1 MKVMRPILRSLY
13 RQLGKISLGCVSFF
27 RSYLKRS
34 NTKTVSSSSQNT
46 PTPKA
51 NPAPLPSNETER
63 LKALHRYNI
72 LDTPAEEAFDD
83 LALLAS
89 YICGTPIALVSL
101 VDENRQWFKS
111 KVGIEATETPRD
123 LAFCA
128 HALLIP
134 EKPLVVP
141 NALEDER
148 FATNPLVLSNPA
160 IRFYAGVP
168 LVTPE
173 GFPVGTLCA
182 IDTIPRNLTN
192 EQLESLKALGRQVIT
207 QLELRI
213 HVTELQRTVVKRK
226 QAEEALQEQREL
238 LEVTLSSIGD
248 AVIATDTT
256 ANITFINPWAEE
268 LTGWLAKEVIGRKI
282 DAVFSTIDGET
293 RQEVEIPIRKVLQER
308 VVVEQLTNN
317 TVLLARDARQI
328 PIDHSCA
335 PILSSNGA
343 MYGAVLVFRNI
354 TARRRAEQERLQLLE
369 REQAARSAAE
379 AAKNRVTNIL
389 ESITDGFFAVDNEWR
404 FTYLN
409 PQSEPLLQRS
419 RDELLGNNLWN
430 EFPEAVS
437 LIFYEQFHKALSQKI
452 AVEFEEFYPTLNTW
466 FAVHAYPSKDGLS
479 VYFKNI
485 SKRKQAEEEMRRTQ
499 NFLNSIVE
507 NIPHTIFVKD
517 AKELKFVSINKAAEE
532 LFGFSKENIVGK
544 SDRDFFPQE
553 VADFFNAKD
562 REVLSSGKSLDI
574 PEEPIQTS
582 HKGGRLLHT
591 KKIPIFDATGKAEYL
606 LGISEDIT
614 SRKQAEKTMR
624 RQLAAVEAATDGIAI
639 LNKNVEYIYLN
650 GSHVQTFGYG
660 NAEEMIGKAWKDLYH
675 QEELGRIESDIF
687 PVLLE
692 KGSWQGEAIGQKRD
706 GATFPVEISLTL
718 ISDGGMICVCRDITA
733 RKQAEETLRL
743 RDRAIA
749 ASSNGIV
756 ICDARLPDLPMIYV
770 NPAFERMTG
779 YKAQEVLGRNCQFL
793 QGSDRHQVELTK
805 LRNAL
810 QEAKDCTVVL
820 RNYRKDGTLFWN
832 ELSIAPIYDAA
843 GNLSQYI
850 GIQTDITERKVAE
863 EELQQAKEHLQAVLD
878 AVPGFVSWIGSDL
891 RFKGVNRH
899 LAASFNLSPDA
910 FVGQT
915 LDFLEKN
922 SQCAEFL
929 HQFLASQELAAS
941 RVIQSKINNSIRDY
955 LIVAQKYQQG
965 SAAVSVAIDITERK
979 QTEEALRE
987 SEERFRQM
995 AETINEVFWITS
1007 PDHAEIFYVSSAYEK
1022 IWGYSCES
1030 LYEQP
1035 SSWMNAIHREDR
1047 ERLIAALEKQLSD
1060 YDEEYRIVRN
1070 DGTIRWIRDRAF
1082 PVKNETGKV
1091 SRIVGLAEDITQRKQ
1106 TEEEV
1111 RFLQIITK
1119 AVFDSEDFHAALRI
1133 ALEKV
1138 CEATGWDVGEAWIPR
1153 PDGTV
1158 LECSP
1163 AWYTRSDLLHEF
1175 RRLSEEVTFAPGV
1188 GMPGRVWVSK
1198 EPEWRRDVS
1207 IESKQVYPRV
1217 QMAMKAGL
1225 KAALAIPI
1233 VANDNVL
1240 AVLLFYMFE
1249 SRDEDRRLIELIS
1262 ASTELGL
1269 FIQRKRTEEEVI
1281 KALEKEKELGELK
1294 SSFISM
1300 TSHEFRTPLTAILGS
1315 AELLENYSHKWT
1327 EEKKLSYIHRIQSN
1341 VKHLVQLLEDV
1352 MLIGKAEARKIE
1364 FKPSPIDL
1372 VQFCL
1377 VVVEELQLTTGSQH
1391 KIDFTVRGTCID
1403 ACMDEKLLRHILTN
1417 LLSNAI
1423 KYSPQGGV
1431 VDFELSFGDGVAIFL
1446 VKDRGLGIVEED
1458 LQRLFESFY
1467 RAKNVGK
1474 IPGTGLGLAI
1484 VKKSV
1489 ESHGGAI
1496 AVTSEIDVGTKFT
1509 VTLPLNRHTQTY
1521 DKNFSN

>member
-1 MKVMRPILRSLY
+1 MKLIRSIVRSLY
-13 RQLGKISLGCVSFF
+13 RQLGKVSLDCVRFF
-27 RSYLKRS
+27 RSYLKRGNRRKVASIS
-34 NTKTVSSSSQNT
+34 NST
-46 PTPKA
+46 PTPKV
-51 NPAPLPSNETER
+51 NPAPLPSNETQR

-83 LALLAS
+83 LAVLAS

-111 KVGIEATETPRD
+111 KVGVAAPETPRN

-128 HALLIP
+128 HAILRPDEPLI
-134 EKPLVVP
+134 VP

-148 FATNPLVLSNPA
+148 FATNPLVISNPA

-192 EQLESLKALGRQVIT
+192 EQIDALKALGRQVIT

-213 HVTELQRTVVKRK
+213 HVTKLQRTVVKRK
-226 QAEEALQEQREL
+226 QAEEALQQQSEW

-256 ANITFINPWAEE
+256 ANITFINPWAEV
-268 LTGWLAKEVIGRKI
+268 LTGWLAEEVIGKKI
-282 DAVFSTIDGET
+282 DEVFSTIDGQT
-293 RQEVEIPIRKVLQER
+293 RHKVEIPIRKVLQER
-308 VVVEQLTNN
+308 IVVEQLTNN
-317 TVLLARDARQI
+317 TVLIARDGRQI
-328 PIDHSCA
+328 PIEHSCA

-369 REQAARSAAE
+369 REQTARSAAE

-389 ESITDGFFAVDNEWR
+389 ESITDGFFAVDNEWK

-419 RDELLGNNLWN
+419 REELLGNNLWN

-437 LIFYEQFHKALSQKI
+437 LIFFEQFHQALSQKI
-452 AVEFEEFYPTLNTW
+452 AVEFEEFYPQLNTW

-479 VYFKNI
+479 VYFEDI

-507 NIPHTIFVKD
+507 NIPNTIFVKD
-517 AKELKFVSINKAAEE
+517 AKELKFVSLNKAAED
-532 LFGFSKENIVGK
+532 LFGFSKEEMIGK

-553 VADFFNAKD
+553 LADFFTDKD
-562 REVLSSGKSLDI
+562 REVLQSGELLDI
-574 PEEPIQTS
+574 PEEVIQTRQ
-582 HKGGRLLHT
+582 KDRRILHT
-591 KKIPIFDATGKAEYL
+591 KKIPIFDAAGRPEYL

-614 SRKQAEKTMR
+614 S
-624 RQLAAVEAATDGIAI
+624 
-639 LNKNVEYIYLN
+639 
-650 GSHVQTFGYG
+650 
-660 NAEEMIGKAWKDLYH
+660 
-675 QEELGRIESDIF
+675 
-687 PVLLE
+687 
-692 KGSWQGEAIGQKRD
+692 
-706 GATFPVEISLTL
+706 
-718 ISDGGMICVCRDITA
+718 

-756 ICDARLPDLPMIYV
+756 ICDARLPGLPMIYV

-779 YKAQEVLGRNCQFL
+779 YKAQEVLGRNCRFL
-793 QGSDRHQVELTK
+793 QGSDRDQLELTK
-805 LRNAL
+805 LRDAL

-843 GNLSQYI
+843 GNISQYI

-878 AVPGFVSWIGSDL
+878 AVPGFVSWIDSAR

-915 LDFLEKN
+915 LDFLEKK
-922 SQCAEFL
+922 SECAEFL
-929 HQFLASQELAAS
+929 HQFLASQDLAAS
-941 RVIQSKINNSIRDY
+941 QVIQIQVNNSIRDY

-979 QTEEALRE
+979 QAEEALRE

-995 AETINEVFWITS
+995 AETIDEVFWITS
-1007 PDHAEIFYVSSAYEK
+1007 PDHSQILYVSSAYEK

-1047 ERLIAALEKQLSD
+1047 QGVIAALETQVSD
-1060 YDEEYRIVRN
+1060 GYDEEYRIVRN

-1082 PVKNETGKV
+1082 SVRNEAGQL

-1106 TEEEV
+1106 TEEEI

-1163 AWYTRSDLLHEF
+1163 AWYTHSDLLHEF

-1188 GMPGRVWVSK
+1188 GMPGRVWVSQQ
-1198 EPEWRRDVS
+1198 PEWRRNVS

-1217 QMAMKAGL
+1217 HLAQNAGL

-1240 AVLLFYMFE
+1240 AVLVFYMFE
-1249 SRDEDRRLIELIS
+1249 SREEDRRLIELIS

-1294 SSFISM
+1294 SRFISM

-1315 AELLENYSHKWT
+1315 AELLEHYGHKWP
-1327 EEKKLSYIHRIQSN
+1327 EEKKLNYILRIQSN
-1341 VKHLVQLLEDV
+1341 VKHLVHLLEDV
-1352 MLIGKAEARKIE
+1352 MLIGKAEAGKVN
-1364 FKPSPIDL
+1364 FNPCPIDL

-1377 VVVEELQLTTGSQH
+1377 VVVEELQLTTGSHH
-1391 KIDFTVRGTCID
+1391 KIDFMVRGTCSD

-1423 KYSPQGGV
+1423 NYSPQGGV
-1431 VDFELSFGDGVAIFL
+1431 VDFELSFGDGSAIFQ
-1446 VKDRGLGIVEED
+1446 VKDRGIGIPSED
-1458 LQRLFESFY
+1458 IPRLFDSFY
-1467 RAKNVGK
+1467 RANNVGK
-1474 IPGTGLGLAI
+1474 ISGTGLGLAI
-1484 VKKSV
+1484 VKNSV
-1489 ESHGGAI
+1489 ELHGGAI
-1496 AVTSEIDVGTKFT
+1496 AVTSEIDMGTTFT
-1509 VTLPLNRHTQTY
+1509 VTLPFN
-1521 DKNFSN
+1521 

>member
-1 MKVMRPILRSLY
+1 MKVMRLIVRSLY
-13 RQLGKISLGCVSFF
+13 RQLGKVSLGCVKFF
-27 RSYLKRS
+27 RNYLKRG
-34 NTKTVSSSSQNT
+34 KRKPVASSSDST

-83 LALLAS
+83 LAVLAS
-89 YICGTPIALVSL
+89 YICDTPIALVSL

-111 KVGIEATETPRD
+111 KVGIEAAETPRD

-128 HALLIP
+128 HALLRP
-134 EKPLVVP
+134 DQPLIVP
-141 NALEDER
+141 NALQDER

-182 IDTIPRNLTN
+182 IDTIPRDLTN
-192 EQLESLKALGRQVIT
+192 EQIDALKALGRQVIT

-213 HVTELQRTVVKRK
+213 HVTQLQRTVIKRK

-256 ANITFINPWAEE
+256 ANITFINPWAEV
-268 LTGWLAKEVIGRKI
+268 LTGWLAEEVIGRKI
-282 DAVFSTIDGET
+282 DEVFYTIDGQT

-317 TVLLARDARQI
+317 TVLLARDGRQI
-328 PIDHSCA
+328 PIDHNCA

-419 RDELLGNNLWN
+419 RDKLLGNNLWN

-437 LIFYEQFHKALSQKI
+437 LIFYEQFNKALSQKI
-452 AVEFEEFYPTLNTW
+452 AVEFEEFYPQLNTW

-479 VYFKNI
+479 VYFEDI
-485 SKRKQAEEEMRRTQ
+485 SKRKQAEEDMRRTQ

-507 NIPHTIFVKD
+507 NIPHTIFVKGAD
-517 AKELKFVSINKAAEE
+517 ELKFVSVNKAAED
-532 LFGFSKENIVGK
+532 LFGFSKEEIVGK

-553 VADFFNAKD
+553 VADFFTAKD
-562 REVLSSGKSLDI
+562 REVLSNGKFLDI

-582 HKGGRLLHT
+582 HKGRRLLHT
-591 KKIPIFDATGKAEYL
+591 KKIPIFDATGKPEYL

-614 SRKQAEKTMR
+614 SRKQAEKTLR

-650 GSHVQTFGYG
+650 DSHVQTFGYG

-675 QEELGRIESDIF
+675 QDELERIESDIF
-687 PVLLE
+687 PNLLE
-692 KGSWQGEAIGQKRD
+692 KGNWQGEALGQKRD
-706 GATFPVEISLTL
+706 GTTFPVEISLTL

-756 ICDARLPDLPMIYV
+756 ICDARVPDLPMIYV

-779 YKAQEVLGRNCQFL
+779 YKAEEVLGRNCRFL
-793 QGSDRHQVELTK
+793 QSGDRHQPELTK
-805 LRNAL
+805 LRDAL

-832 ELSIAPIYDAA
+832 ELSIAPMYDAA

-891 RFKGVNRH
+891 RYKGVNRH
-899 LAASFNLSPDA
+899 LAASYNLSPDA

-915 LDFLEKN
+915 LDFLEKK
-922 SQCAEFL
+922 SECAGFM
-929 HQFLASQELAAS
+929 HQFLTSQDLAAS
-941 RVIQSKINNSIRDY
+941 QVIQTKVNNSIRDY

-979 QTEEALRE
+979 QAEEALRE

-995 AETINEVFWITS
+995 AETIHEVFWIAS
-1007 PDHAEIFYVSSAYEK
+1007 PDRTQVLYVSSAYEK

-1047 ERLIAALEKQLSD
+1047 ERLIAALETQVRGG
-1060 YDEEYRIVRN
+1060 YDEEYRIVRK
-1070 DGTIRWIRDRAF
+1070 DGTICWIRDRAF
-1082 PVKNETGKV
+1082 PVTNEAGEI
-1091 SRIVGLAEDITQRKQ
+1091 SRIVGLAEDITKRKQ

-1138 CEATGWDVGEAWIPR
+1138 CEATGWDFGEAWIPR

-1188 GMPGRVWVSK
+1188 GMPGRVWVSQ

-1217 QMAMKAGL
+1217 HLALKAGL

-1233 VANDNVL
+1233 VANDSVL
-1240 AVLLFYMFE
+1240 AVLVFYMFE
-1249 SRDEDRRLIELIS
+1249 SREEDRRLIELIS

-1294 SSFISM
+1294 SRFISM

-1315 AELLENYSHKWT
+1315 AELLEHYGHKWP
-1327 EEKKLSYIHRIQSN
+1327 EEKKLNYILRIQSN

-1352 MLIGKAEARKIE
+1352 MLIGKAEARKVE

-1377 VVVEELQLTTGSQH
+1377 VVVEELQLTSGSQH
-1391 KIDFTVRGTCID
+1391 KIEFTVRGTCSD

-1417 LLSNAI
+1417 LLTNAI

-1431 VDFELSFGDGVAIFL
+1431 IDFELSCGDGSAVFQI
-1446 VKDRGLGIVEED
+1446 KDRGIGMAAED
-1458 LQRLFESFY
+1458 LPRLFESFY

-1474 IPGTGLGLAI
+1474 ISGTGLGLAI
-1484 VKKSV
+1484 VKNSV
-1489 ESHGGAI
+1489 ELHGGAI
-1496 AVTSEIDVGTKFT
+1496 AVTSEIDRGTTFT
-1509 VTLPLNRHTQTY
+1509 VTLPLN
-1521 DKNFSN
+1521 K